1 MIGDAYFQLR
11 AQVGTALFTLLRLA
25 TEAGSGDG
33 ALAKLRAAQAGLKET
48 FLFMALGPAG
58 GGKSALLNSLFERE
72 FCGTAEPVSAGKTA
86 VYQHADDSRDEAVS
100 PGVVFCHRPHIFL
113 RDFTIVDGAGSDATN
128 QALLEHVAPFLSRA
142 EVIFF
147 VVPAASTGAADIWT
161 FLLRLGRDAL
171 RRTVVVVW
179 QSDRGSPEEGA
190 SAVKR
195 LRQAMLKNLGHAC
208 PIFAASGK
216 DRTGREKLAR
226 WIESEVIFSK
236 ARRARLAEIDRL
248 ARNALEEIAGKPH
261 ATEQAW
267 QRTDGQLRGLR
278 DDLTEREEQSQ
289 RQIAG
294 VLWTLAQTFDAL
306 RQRGELLLAP
316 CLGVVELV
324 RGRGTWAPAFAAEIE
339 THAREALAVQ
349 TEDALDVLEADL
361 REGAKEHR
369 EASRKILPG
378 DAGLPRISRAA
389 IATAIKKLDT
399 PLDLERLLAE
409 ESNRAALLLR
419 LPVLAAVGAVAVL
432 LGVSPVTGLVP
443 GCGMLAAGTTAF
455 ALLLAVLLR
464 RSIVAAFGHH
474 FTANRAR
481 LLTSIEVPLRE
492 ASTQFYAALAAPLDG
507 HIEAHAAERRGH
519 EPLLT
524 RVEQLQQ
531 TFGKIS
537 EDLRAGRATSTSSP
551 GPADGGE

>member
-33 ALAKLRAAQAGLKET
+33 ALTQLRSAQAGLKET

-58 GGKSALLNSLFERE
+58 GGKSSLLNALFERE
-72 FCGTAEPVSAGKTA
+72 FCGAAEPATAGKTA
-86 VYQHADDSRDEAVS
+86 VYEHADEPRDEAVS
-100 PGVVFCHRPHIFL
+100 QGVIVCHRPHIFL
-113 RDFTIVDGAGSDATN
+113 RDFTIVDGAGLDTTN
-128 QALLEHVAPFLSRA
+128 QAMLEHVAPFLSRA

-147 VVPAASTGAADIWT
+147 VVPAASTTVADYWT

-179 QSDRGSPEEGA
+179 QSDRGLPEEGA
-190 SAVKR
+190 NAVKR

-208 PIFAASGK
+208 PIFAASGR
-216 DRTGREKLAR
+216 DRPGREKLGR

-236 ARRARLAEIDRL
+236 ARRTRLAEIDRL

-261 ATEQAW
+261 ATEQTW
-267 QRTDGQLRGLR
+267 QRMDGQLRGLR
-278 DDLTEREEQSQ
+278 EDLIEREDQSQ

-306 RQRGELLLAP
+306 RLRGESLLAP

-324 RGRGTWAPAFAAEIE
+324 RGRGAWAPAFAAEIE
-339 THAREALAVQ
+339 TQARESLNVQ
-349 TEDALDVLEADL
+349 TEDALDVLEDDL
-361 REGAKEHR
+361 RQGAKDHR
-369 EASRKILPG
+369 QASHKLLPG
-378 DAGLPRISRAA
+378 DAASPPFSRAA
-389 IATAIKKLDT
+389 LVAAIKKLDT
-399 PLDLERLLAE
+399 PLELQRLLAE
-409 ESNRAALLLR
+409 ESAQAALLLR
-419 LPVLAAVGAVAVL
+419 LPVLAALGALAVL
-432 LGVSPVTGLVP
+432 LGVWPVAGMVP
-443 GCGMLAAGTTAF
+443 ACAALTAGTAAF
-455 ALLLAVLLR
+455 ALLLAYLLR
-464 RSIVAAFGHH
+464 KSLVASFGRH
-474 FTANRAR
+474 FTTNRAS
-481 LLTSIEVPLRE
+481 LLTAIEVPLRE
-492 ASTQFYAALAAPLDG
+492 ASTRFYAALAAPLDAR
-507 HIEAHAAERRGH
+507 IEAHATERQGH

-537 EDLRAGRATSTSSP
+537 EDLRTGRTPNA
-551 GPADGGE
+551 ADADAA